1 MKKEKENR
9 FLLITLKNLEKEKPT
24 KSQRALRKN
33 LWLGVFVGDILSK
46 RMVNQKILIIQTA
59 FIGDV
64 VLATALVEKIK
75 TFHTSAIIDV
85 LVRKGNESLLQNN
98 PNINA
103 VLVWNKKENKLKN
116 LFNILQQ
123 IRKTKYDKV
132 INVQRFFATGFLT
145 AFSKAKEKIGF
156 DKNPFSI
163 FFTTKVSHIISI
175 TPPYRHEVERNN
187 DLIKHF
193 TDVTISLPKLYPS
206 VEDYKNIDQYKAKPF
221 VTMTPS
227 SVWFTK
233 KFPFEKWIELID
245 KLPSTYN
252 IFLLGGKDNID
263 ECKSIQEKCNN
274 KNVQILAGK
283 LSFLQ
288 STALMK
294 DAAMNY
300 VNDSAPLHFA
310 SAINAP
316 VTAFFCSTIPS
327 FGFTPLST
335 QSIVI
340 ETEEKLTCR
349 PCGLHGKKECP
360 LQHFKCGY
368 GIDIGKA
375 LTMLNKKSAE

>member
-1 MKKEKENR
+1 MKE
-9 FLLITLKNLEKEKPT
+9 
-24 KSQRALRKN
+24 
-33 LWLGVFVGDILSK
+33 
-46 RMVNQKILIIQTA
+46 QKILIIQTA

-75 TFHTSAIIDV
+75 IFHPSAIVDV
-85 LVRKGNESLLQNN
+85 LVRKGNESLLLNN
-98 PNINA
+98 PNINE

-116 LFNILQQ
+116 LFSILQQ
-123 IRKTKYDKV
+123 IRKTNYDKV

-156 DKNPFSI
+156 DKNPLSI
-163 FFTTKVSHIISI
+163 FFTTKVSHVIST

-193 TDVTISLPKLYPS
+193 TDDTITLPKLYPS
-206 VEDYKNIDQYKAKPF
+206 ADDYNNVEQYKTQPF

-245 KLPSTYN
+245 KTPSIFN
-252 IFLLGGKDNID
+252 IFLLGGKENID
-263 ECKSIQEKCNN
+263 ECKAILEKCNN

-316 VTAFFCSTIPS
+316 VTAFFCSTIPP

-335 QSIVI
+335 KSIII
-340 ETEEKLTCR
+340 ETEEKLSCR

-368 GIDIGKA
+368 GINVDRAII
-375 LTMLNKKSAE
+375 